1 MRHFNNDLNILYK
14 SLFQNCDHDKMLD
27 RRNHRLLAK
36 HKQDKESNIGR
47 PKGWQRNYEEYQKQD
62 ISYNEKRVKDK
73 NKQSNRSLLNKE
85 EYYTEVVDNN
95 NGMFD
100 GKYFHFEKKLIKNKD
115 YNHFLEKKRRIC
127 DIDLEKLKFRSYGFG
142 VAIFFLFL
150 LSGIGLPVLRA
161 YELVKDS
168 SFTPFKICW
177 EFIYSTLNLETIIP
191 KGTPVARGTAA
202 PIPGVEYFY
211 LVIFVVL
218 IISLGILLIVAIPK
232 ILRNNEK
239 YKKIKS
245 MTE

>member
-1 MRHFNNDLNILYK
+1 MLY
-14 SLFQNCDHDKMLD
+14 

-36 HKQDKESNIGR
+36 YKQDKESNSVR
-47 PKGWQRNYEEYQKQD
+47 PKGWQQNYEEYQKKD

-100 GKYFHFEKKLIKNKD
+100 GKYFHFEKKMIKNKD
-115 YNHFLEKKRRIC
+115 YNYFLEKKRRIC
-127 DIDLEKLKFRSYGFG
+127 DIDLKKTKFRSYGFG
-142 VAIFFLFL
+142 VAIFFLFF
-150 LSGIGLPVLRA
+150 LSGIGLPLLRA
-161 YELVKDS
+161 YESVKDS

-177 EFIYSTLNLETIIP
+177 EFIYNTLNLETIIP
-191 KGTPVARGTAA
+191 KVKTVEPGSVAS
-202 PIPGVEYFY
+202 IPGVDYFY

-218 IISLGILLIVAIPK
+218 IVTLGILLIVAIPK

-239 YKKIKS
+239 YNKIKS